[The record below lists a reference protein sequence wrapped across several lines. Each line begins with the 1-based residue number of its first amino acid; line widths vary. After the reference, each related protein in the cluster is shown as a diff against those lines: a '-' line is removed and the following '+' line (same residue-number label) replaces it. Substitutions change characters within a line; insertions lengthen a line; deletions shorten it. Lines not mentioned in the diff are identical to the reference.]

1 MKVDVKELKEFYS
14 ESLGQTVSEIL
25 SIKVNEIWPNTR
37 HQRILGIGF
46 ANPIIE
52 VLRHNSERVISAMLP
67 SQGVVHWP
75 ENGPQLVSLADYS
88 CLPFKD
94 SFFDKVILFHALESC
109 ENYRDFLRE
118 VWRVTCD
125 NGRLIVIVTNRS
137 SFWSISENT
146 PFAYGRPFSMHQIN
160 SLLIDSMFTPL
171 KTSSALVFPPSR
183 HLFFLTFSNTIENF
197 GQYFFS
203 RFAGLNIVE
212 ANKTIYAQTS
222 QVTKISNLRDYVL
235 SPKTGMRA

>member
-1 MKVDVKELKEFYS
+1 MIIDVKELKEFYS
-14 ESLGQTVSEIL
+14 ESLGQIVSETL
-25 SIKVNEIWPNTR
+25 SGKVNEIWPETR

-52 VLRHNSERVISAMLP
+52 ILSQKSERVISTMLP

-75 ENGPQLVSLADYS
+75 ETGPQLVALANGSY
-88 CLPFKD
+88 LPFKD

-125 NGRLIVIVTNRS
+125 NGRIIVIVTNRR
-137 SFWSISENT
+137 SFWSVFENT
-146 PFAYGRPFSMHQIN
+146 PFACGRPFSMYQIN
-160 SLLIDSMFTPL
+160 SLLIDSMFVPL
-171 KTSSALVFPPSR
+171 KRSSALIFPPSR
-183 HLFFLTFSNTIENF
+183 HPFFLTFANTIENF
-197 GQYFFS
+197 GQRFLS
-203 RFAGLNIVE
+203 GFAGLNIVE

-222 QVTKISNLRDYVL
+222 QVAKVRKLRDYVL